1 MQLSTAIATMAIVL
15 GAIVVAGHATGEE
28 NGPPAI
34 QQTQQEKIDAREA
47 ARRAAVEEQQ
57 RRKVA
62 FQRACRNART
72 EVELDTCRAA
82 YKRLDS
88 EK

>member
-15 GAIVVAGHATGEE
+15 GAIVVAGHATGNE

-34 QQTQQEKIDAREA
+34 QQTQQEKVEAREA

-57 RRKVA
+57 RRKEA
-62 FQRACRNART
+62 FQRACSKART
-72 EVELDTCRAA
+72 EAELDTCRAA
-82 YKRLDS
+82 YKRLDP

>member
-15 GAIVVAGHATGEE
+15 GAIVVA
-28 NGPPAI
+28 PAI
-34 QQTQQEKIDAREA
+34 PQTQQEKVEAREA
-47 ARRAAVEEQQ
+47 ARRAAIEEQQ
-57 RRKVA
+57 KRKVA
-62 FQRACRNART
+62 FQRACSKART
-72 EVELDTCRAA
+72 EAELETCRAA